1 MEQLKGI
8 KLDAEHSFFTLFSIH
23 SLSIIHSTV
32 HSFHPILSSKLLS
45 NNSLFQPNTQPTTVN
60 MFTKTAIFLAAANL
74 AAAHT
79 TFQSFVIDGK
89 DQGQHFAVEVPSNG
103 NNPILDVT
111 DAAMVCNGG
120 KPTTD
125 SVEVAAG
132 SSIGFQWHHNDPAT
146 VSGDSDEP
154 IAASHKGPVMVYIA
168 KAEGN
173 GEGAV
178 WQKIYE
184 DGLTGTTWG
193 VDTFIKNKGL
203 ITIDLPNLEPGD
215 YLIRPE
221 MIGLHEATT
230 QGKAQFYN
238 GCGAIKITGSGTLS
252 LPAEGTDMTKAY
264 KATEAGVMFN
274 IYGGETSYP
283 IPGPKVWT
291 GAGSGSAPSTPSTT
305 ASPASSAAPTSSAAP
320 SRTATPVAS
329 SAPAASSVAA
339 APSATASPVEEAA
352 PATSSAAAGGNALP
366 EKFTIEEFI
375 TWLKATAG
383 SSSSKAR
390 RHARAFH
397 F

>member
-1 MEQLKGI
+1 
-8 KLDAEHSFFTLFSIH
+8 
-23 SLSIIHSTV
+23 
-32 HSFHPILSSKLLS
+32 
-45 NNSLFQPNTQPTTVN
+45 
-60 MFTKTAIFLAAANL
+60 MFTKTALIMAAANL

-89 DQGQHFAVEVPSNG
+89 DQGHHFAVETPSNG

-111 DAAMVCNGG
+111 STAMVCNGG
-120 KPTTD
+120 KATTD
-125 SVEVAAG
+125 KVEVAAG
-132 SSIGFQWHHNDPAT
+132 SSIGFQWHHSDPAT
-146 VSGDSDEP
+146 VSGDGDEP

-168 KAEGN
+168 KDDGSN

-184 DGLTGTTWG
+184 DGLTGTNWA

-203 ITIDLPNLEPGD
+203 ITIDLPNLEAGD

-221 MIGLHEATT
+221 MIGLHEASAA
-230 QGKAQFYN
+230 GKAQFYN
-238 GCGAIKITGSGTLS
+238 GCGAIKITGSGSLS

-264 KATEAGVMFN
+264 KATDPGVLFN
-274 IYGGETSYP
+274 MYGGATTYE
-283 IPGPKVWT
+283 IPGPKVWD
-291 GAGSGSAPSTPSTT
+291 GASSGSAPSTPSTT
-305 ASPASSAAPTSSAAP
+305 AAPASSAAPSK
-320 SRTATPVAS
+320 TATPVTS
-329 SAPAASSVAA
+329 SAPAASSAA
-339 APSATASPVEEAA
+339 ASATATPSPVSEAA

-366 EKFTIEEFI
+366 ETFTVEQFI